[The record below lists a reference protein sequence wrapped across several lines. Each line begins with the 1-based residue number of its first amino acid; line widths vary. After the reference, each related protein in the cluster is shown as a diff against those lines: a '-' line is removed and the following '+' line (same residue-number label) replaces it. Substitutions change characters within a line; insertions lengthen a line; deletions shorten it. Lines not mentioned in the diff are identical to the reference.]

1 MYQPQ
6 STSGQPTPNPGKLF
20 HHRSTCYKI
29 ALVVLFISF
38 AIFALGFSTS
48 KWIIYEGEQKSWT
61 WGLWNVDCEFDLCNT
76 ELLLTR
82 IFFAFYCGIYLV
94 SLGIA
99 VHENVRTVDLTTY
112 HSRKLELIMFL
123 TGITGMI
130 SLAVF
135 CFHYGTSVHVSFGWS
150 FGATLFSL
158 LLMFVSM
165 MLLLCSNGKPGQR
178 GGIVLSLNNRPM
190 LRQPQQQ
197 VLIQQ
202 TTQSLPSPPNQMYA
216 VQQNPYPMMN
226 AYQAPQYPLQSQ
238 PLLPQ
243 PQPQPYPYPAVPNA
257 PPPYS
262 MPPAYPA
269 QSLNPQAEFYEPT
282 PETQPSV
289 FSKASAP
296 VID

>member
-1 MYQPQ
+1 
-6 STSGQPTPNPGKLF
+6 
-20 HHRSTCYKI
+20 
-29 ALVVLFISF
+29 
-38 AIFALGFSTS
+38 
-48 KWIIYEGEQKSWT
+48 
-61 WGLWNVDCEFDLCNT
+61 
-76 ELLLTR
+76 
-82 IFFAFYCGIYLV
+82 
-94 SLGIA
+94 
-99 VHENVRTVDLTTY
+99 
-112 HSRKLELIMFL
+112 
-123 TGITGMI
+123 
-130 SLAVF
+130 
-135 CFHYGTSVHVSFGWS
+135 
-150 FGATLFSL
+150 
-158 LLMFVSM
+158 
-165 MLLLCSNGKPGQR
+165 MLQR